1 MGVSGYRGFVP
12 ITVAWAVPDLNRV
25 PLVSLAY
32 SYFIFF
38 VLFNL
43 ARLSSGVYLLIF
55 LRQSAPAFLSSLQSL
70 FTLD

>member
-1 MGVSGYRGFVP
+1 MRVSGYRGFVP

-32 SYFIFF
+32 SYFIFS

-43 ARLSSGVYLLIF
+43 ARVSSGVYLLISP
-55 LRQSAPAFLSSLQSL
+55 QATSAHISFHFATVIYP
-70 FTLD
+70 